1 MATDFPLFS
10 FKILVVYMLQK
21 YPCKRYISSLK
32 SVNFY
37 FFSLHGKV
45 STALHV
51 SLFLFLTLN
60 LHGCGSEQDQKPL
73 VTIRGTTMGTT
84 YNVSIK
90 HHDAERLRQTIHK
103 EIETILDAV
112 NLEMSNWD
120 KSSSI
125 SEFNNLKKTVPI
137 PITGSLAKILSEAN
151 KVHDQ
156 SEGAFD
162 VTLMPLTDIWGF
174 GKKSLKKVPSAQDVE
189 TALKSV
195 GQKRLLVLDQKR
207 LTLRKKS
214 KDTSVDLS
222 GIAKGFAID
231 QISGSLKARGI
242 SDFLVEIGGDLYAS
256 GEKGPK
262 SPWVIGVEKP
272 DQRLGQ
278 VNVIIHIA
286 NKAIATSGD
295 YRNFFEKNSRR
306 YSHIID
312 PKTGRPISHQTASVT
327 VVADNAMN
335 ADAWAT
341 AMMVLGAKKGLV
353 IAEKNNLAVF
363 FISRKGAM
371 FESVASTH
379 FNDVVLNSKITEK
392 RILK

>member
-1 MATDFPLFS
+1 MATDFPLIFHS
-10 FKILVVYMLQK
+10 KYWFLYMLQK
-21 YPCKRYISSLK
+21 YLCKRYISSLK
-32 SVNFY
+32 SVDFY
-37 FFSLHGKV
+37 CFSLPAKL
-45 STALHV
+45 SSALSPV
-51 SLFLFLTLN
+51 LFLFLALN
-60 LHGCGSEQDQKPL
+60 LHGCGSESDQKRL
-73 VTIRGTTMGTT
+73 VTLRGTTMGTT

-90 HHDAERLRQTIHK
+90 HHDAERLGQTIHK
-103 EIETILDAV
+103 EIENILDTV

-125 SEFNNLKKTVPI
+125 SKFNHLRKTDPI
-137 PITGSLAKILSEAN
+137 SITVSLAKILSEAN

-162 VTLMPLTDIWGF
+162 ITLMPLTDIWGF
-174 GKKSLKKVPSAQDVE
+174 GKKNVKRVPSEQEIE
-189 TALKSV
+189 TALNTV

-207 LTLRKKS
+207 LTLRKKI
-214 KDTSVDLS
+214 DEASVDLS

-231 QISGSLKARGI
+231 QISNSLKARGI
-242 SDFLVEIGGDLYAS
+242 SDYLVEIGGDLYAS

-262 SPWVIGVEKP
+262 SPWVIGIEKP
-272 DQRLGQ
+272 NQRLGE
-278 VNVIIHIA
+278 VDVILRIA
-286 NKAIATSGD
+286 DKAVATSGD
-295 YRNFFEKNSRR
+295 YRNFFEKDNRR

-327 VVADNAMN
+327 VLADNAMN

-363 FISRKGAM
+363 FILRKGDN
-371 FESVASTH
+371 FHSVSSTH
-379 FNDVVLNSKITEK
+379 FKDAVLNSKMTE
-392 RILK
+392 

>member
-1 MATDFPLFS
+1 
-10 FKILVVYMLQK
+10 MLQK
-21 YPCKRYISSLK
+21 FSCKRYISSLK

-37 FFSLHGKV
+37 FFSLHGKL
-45 STALHV
+45 STALPV
-51 SLFLFLTLN
+51 ALFLFLTLN
-60 LHGCGSEQDQKPL
+60 LHGCGSEPDQKSL

-90 HHDAERLRQTIHK
+90 HHDSERLRQTVNE
-103 EIETILDAV
+103 EIKAILDTV

-120 KSSSI
+120 KFSSI
-125 SEFNNLKKTVPI
+125 SKFNNLKKTVPI

-151 KVHDQ
+151 EVHDQ

-174 GKKSLKKVPSAQDVE
+174 GKKNLKKVPSEQEIE

-195 GQKRLLVLDQKR
+195 GQKNLLVLDQKR
-207 LTLRKKS
+207 LTLRKKI
-214 KDTSVDLS
+214 DNASVDLS

-231 QISGSLKARGI
+231 KISDSLKARGI

-262 SPWVIGVEKP
+262 SPWVIGIEKP
-272 DQRLGQ
+272 DQRLGE
-278 VNVIIHIA
+278 VNIIIRIT
-286 NKAIATSGD
+286 NKAVATSGD
-295 YRNFFEKNSRR
+295 YRNFFEKDSRR
-306 YSHIID
+306 YSHIIN
-312 PKTGRPISHQTASVT
+312 PKTGQPISHQTASVT

-353 IAEKNNLAVF
+353 IAEKNKLAVF
-363 FISRKGAM
+363 FISRKGAI
-371 FESVASTH
+371 FETASSTH
-379 FNDVVLNSKITEK
+379 FNDVVLNNKVIEK
-392 RILK
+392 RILN

>member
-1 MATDFPLFS
+1 MATDFPLIFHS
-10 FKILVVYMLQK
+10 KYWFLYMLQK
-21 YPCKRYISSLK
+21 YLCKRYISSLK
-32 SVNFY
+32 SVNFN
-37 FFSLHGKV
+37 FFSLHAKL
-45 STALHV
+45 SSALPPV
-51 SLFLFLTLN
+51 LLLFLTLN
-60 LHGCGSEQDQKPL
+60 LHGCGSESDQKQL
-73 VTIRGTTMGTT
+73 VTLRGTTMGTT

-90 HHDAERLRQTIHK
+90 HHDAERLGQMIHK
-103 EIETILDAV
+103 EVETILDNV

-125 SEFNNLKKTVPI
+125 SKFNYLRKTDPI
-137 PITGSLAKILSEAN
+137 SITVTLAKILSGAN
-151 KVHDQ
+151 KIHDQ

-162 VTLMPLTDIWGF
+162 ITLMPLTDIWGF
-174 GKKSLKKVPSAQDVE
+174 GRKNVKRVPSEQEIE

-207 LTLRKKS
+207 LTLRKKI
-214 KDTSVDLS
+214 DEASVDLS

-231 QISGSLKARGI
+231 QISTSLKARGI

-256 GEKGPK
+256 GEKGPE
-262 SPWVIGVEKP
+262 SPWIIGIEKP
-272 DQRLGQ
+272 DQRFGE
-278 VNVIIHIA
+278 VDVILRIS
-286 NKAIATSGD
+286 NKAVATSGD
-295 YRNFFEKNSRR
+295 YRNFFEKDNRR

-327 VVADNAMN
+327 VLAENAMN

-363 FISRKGAM
+363 FILRKGAN
-371 FESVASTH
+371 FHSVSSRH
-379 FNDVVLNSKITEK
+379 FKDAVLNSKTNE
-392 RILK
+392 

>member
-1 MATDFPLFS
+1 
-10 FKILVVYMLQK
+10 MLQN
-21 YPCKRYISSLK
+21 YFCKRYISSLK
-32 SVNFY
+32 SVTFY
-37 FFSLHGKV
+37 FSSLHGKL
-45 STALHV
+45 SKALRV
-51 SLFLFLTLN
+51 TLFLFLTLY
-60 LHGCGSEQDQKPL
+60 LHGCGSEPDQKPL

-90 HHDAERLRQTIHK
+90 HQDAERLRQTVHN
-103 EIETILDAV
+103 EIKTILDTV

-125 SEFNNLKKTVPI
+125 SKFNNLKKTVPI
-137 PITGSLAKILSEAN
+137 PITASLAKILREAN

-174 GKKSLKKVPSAQDVE
+174 GKKNLKKVPSEQEIE

-195 GQKRLLVLDQKR
+195 GQKNLLVLDQKR
-207 LTLRKKS
+207 LTLRKKI
-214 KDTSVDLS
+214 DNASVDLS

-231 QISGSLKARGI
+231 KISDSLKARGI

-262 SPWVIGVEKP
+262 SPWVIGIEKP
-272 DQRLGQ
+272 DQRLGE
-278 VNVIIHIA
+278 VNIIIRIT
-286 NKAIATSGD
+286 NKAVATSGD
-295 YRNFFEKNSRR
+295 YRNFFEKDSRR
-306 YSHIID
+306 YSHIIN
-312 PKTGRPISHQTASVT
+312 PKTGQPVSHQTASVT

-353 IAEKNNLAVF
+353 IAEKNKLAVF
-363 FISRKGAM
+363 FISRKGAI
-371 FESVASTH
+371 FESVSSTH
-379 FNDVVLNSKITEK
+379 FNDVVLNNKVTEK
-392 RILK
+392 RILN

>member
-1 MATDFPLFS
+1 
-10 FKILVVYMLQK
+10 
-21 YPCKRYISSLK
+21 
-32 SVNFY
+32 
-37 FFSLHGKV
+37 
-45 STALHV
+45 
-51 SLFLFLTLN
+51 
-60 LHGCGSEQDQKPL
+60 
-73 VTIRGTTMGTT
+73 MGTT

-90 HHDAERLRQTIHK
+90 HHDAERLGQTIHK
-103 EIETILDAV
+103 EIENILDTV

-125 SEFNNLKKTVPI
+125 SKFNHLRKTDPI
-137 PITGSLAKILSEAN
+137 SITVSLAKILSEAN

-162 VTLMPLTDIWGF
+162 ITLMPLTDIWGF
-174 GKKSLKKVPSAQDVE
+174 GKKNVKRVPSEQEIE
-189 TALKSV
+189 TALNTV

-207 LTLRKKS
+207 LTLRKKI
-214 KDTSVDLS
+214 DEASVDLS

-231 QISGSLKARGI
+231 QISNSLKARGI
-242 SDFLVEIGGDLYAS
+242 SDYLVEIGGDLYAS

-262 SPWVIGVEKP
+262 SPWVIGIEKP
-272 DQRLGQ
+272 NQRLGE
-278 VNVIIHIA
+278 VDVILRIA
-286 NKAIATSGD
+286 DKAVATSGD
-295 YRNFFEKNSRR
+295 YRNFFEKDNRR

-327 VVADNAMN
+327 VLADNAMN

-363 FISRKGAM
+363 FILRKGDN
-371 FESVASTH
+371 FHSVSSRH
-379 FNDVVLNSKITEK
+379 FKDAVLNSKMTE
-392 RILK
+392 

>member
-1 MATDFPLFS
+1 MATDFPLIFHS
-10 FKILVVYMLQK
+10 KYWFLYMLQK
-21 YPCKRYISSLK
+21 YLCKRYISSLK

-37 FFSLHGKV
+37 CFSLPAKL
-45 STALHV
+45 SSALSPV
-51 SLFLFLTLN
+51 LFLFLALN
-60 LHGCGSEQDQKPL
+60 LHGCDSESDQKRL
-73 VTIRGTTMGTT
+73 VTLRGTTMGTT

-90 HHDAERLRQTIHK
+90 HHDAERLGQTIHK
-103 EIETILDAV
+103 EIENILDTV

-125 SEFNNLKKTVPI
+125 SKFNHLRKTDPI
-137 PITGSLAKILSEAN
+137 SITVSLAKILSEAN

-162 VTLMPLTDIWGF
+162 ITLMPLTDIWGF
-174 GKKSLKKVPSAQDVE
+174 GKKNVKRVPSEQEIE
-189 TALKSV
+189 TALNTV

-207 LTLRKKS
+207 LTLRKKI
-214 KDTSVDLS
+214 DEASVDLS

-231 QISGSLKARGI
+231 QISNSLKARGI
-242 SDFLVEIGGDLYAS
+242 SDYLVEIGGDLYAS

-262 SPWVIGVEKP
+262 SPWVIGIEKP
-272 DQRLGQ
+272 NQRLGE
-278 VNVIIHIA
+278 VDVILRIA
-286 NKAIATSGD
+286 DKAVATSGD
-295 YRNFFEKNSRR
+295 YRNFFEKDNRR

-327 VVADNAMN
+327 VLADNAMN

-363 FISRKGAM
+363 FILRKGDN
-371 FESVASTH
+371 FHSVSSRH
-379 FNDVVLNSKITEK
+379 FKDAVLNSKMTE
-392 RILK
+392 